1 MESLNPWTAALAYLD
16 EAAELMCLDPSIHA
30 VLREPKRSLIVSIP
44 VRLDTGDVHVFTGYR
59 VHHDVTRGPAKGGI
73 RYHPSV
79 SLDEVRALAM
89 WMTWK
94 CAVVNIPFGGAKGGV
109 VVDPKTLSLGELE
122 RMTRRYASEILPFI
136 GAERDIPAPDVGTDE
151 QIMAWMM
158 DTYSMNVGYSVPGV
172 VTGKPVSIGGSYG
185 RTDATS
191 RGVMYQ
197 TLSALK
203 TLGLGVED
211 VSVAV
216 QGFGKVGGATARLL
230 HDQGCR
236 IVAVADENGGVML
249 DRGLDPD
256 AISRFKADGGDL
268 ADFPDG
274 DPISSEDLLELG
286 VDVLVPAALESV
298 ITEANADRIGAR
310 VIVEGANGPTTPGA
324 DRILTEKGTFVVP
337 DILANAGGVAVS
349 YFEWVQDLQ
358 AYFWS
363 EDEVNARLRRVME
376 AAFVDVHA
384 MAAAKGYTMR
394 QAATSL
400 AVSRVAEA
408 QRARGLYP

>member
-1 MESLNPWTAALAYLD
+1 MESLNPWIAALAYLD
-16 EAAELMCLDPSIHA
+16 EAAELMCLDPAIHA

-44 VRLDTGDVHVFTGYR
+44 VRLDTGAVQVFTGYR

-109 VVDPKTLSLGELE
+109 VVDPRTLSPGELE
-122 RMTRRYASEILPFI
+122 RMTRRYASEILPLI

-158 DTYSMNVGYSVPGV
+158 DTYSMNVGFSVPGV

-185 RTDATS
+185 RADATS

-203 TLGLGVED
+203 TLGLGIED
-211 VSVAV
+211 VSVAI
-216 QGFGKVGGATARLL
+216 QGFGKVGGAAARLL
-230 HDQGCR
+230 HEQGCR
-236 IVAVADENGGVML
+236 IVAVAEENGGVEL
-249 DRGLDPD
+249 ERGLDPD
-256 AISRFKADGGDL
+256 AIARFKAAGGDI
-268 ADFPDG
+268 ADFPEG
-274 DPISSEDLLELG
+274 DPISSEALLELG

-298 ITEANADRIGAR
+298 ITEANADRVRAR
-310 VIVEGANGPTTPGA
+310 IVVEAANGPTTPGA
-324 DRILTEKGTFVVP
+324 DRILTERGTFVVP

-358 AYFWS
+358 A
-363 EDEVNARLRRVME
+363 
-376 AAFVDVHA
+376 
-384 MAAAKGYTMR
+384 
-394 QAATSL
+394 
-400 AVSRVAEA
+400 
-408 QRARGLYP
+408 